1 MMRKMKLMSLLIGA
15 SILVACDG
23 AASTDETEDK
33 PEKEVAQ
40 QEVADETTEET
51 IESAEIDE
59 SVEEPKEAPKVESSE
74 SDNLVP
80 DEQNTP
86 EALKKAVEQIDSL
99 NQTLYSSWDQGDAYE
114 TLIPTLTDY
123 VTDAWI
129 QDFEA
134 SYVDSEADVH
144 NGFIP
149 YRVDNDLNYWFDY
162 QIDGTTATVT
172 TFLHGNDYA
181 GFSVD
186 LDVQLKYEDNR
197 WKIDQLMPSIDYL
210 DLEKGKNFTVE
221 EIQGMLEA
229 TTDAQKVMLI
239 DQGEEEIFQGP
250 GEEPTIEM
258 IYEFEVTRPDGSTD
272 RQYYSAY
279 DGMDMM
285 MTLGL

>member
-40 QEVADETTEET
+40 QEVADETTEAT

-80 DEQNTP
+80 AEQNTP

>member
-1 MMRKMKLMSLLIGA
+1 MRKMKLMSLLIGA

-40 QEVADETTEET
+40 QEVADETTEAT

-80 DEQNTP
+80 AEQNTP